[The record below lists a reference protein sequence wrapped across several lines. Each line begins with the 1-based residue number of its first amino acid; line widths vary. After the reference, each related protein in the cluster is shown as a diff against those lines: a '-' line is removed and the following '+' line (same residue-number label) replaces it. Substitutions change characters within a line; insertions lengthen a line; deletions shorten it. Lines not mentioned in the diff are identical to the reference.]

1 MMNTRIIKLDEKK
14 FNIDEIK
21 IAAETIIKGG
31 IVAFPT
37 ETVYGLGANALNAK
51 AVEKVYEVKGRP
63 KDNPSIVH
71 IEDKKDVYR
80 LTSEIPEKA
89 EGLMKKFWPGPLT
102 LIFKKSKIV
111 PDITTASLDTVAI
124 RMPDNKIALALI
136 RGSKVPIAAPSAN
149 LAGKPSPTSAEHVI
163 HDLYG
168 KIDIILDGGKTRI
181 GVESTVLDLTTGT
194 PTLLRP
200 GGITLEELESFL
212 GRIKLHSVV
221 KSRKKIG
228 KVFAKSPGMKYKH
241 YAPEAELIVVEGKTK
256 VIRKKIQKLVNEYKN
271 EGKRVGIITASKH
284 NYDADVVKFVGRDL
298 KTIAK
303 NLFKTFRELDEEK
316 VDVILAESVKTSGM
330 GLAIMNRLK
339 KASGYN
345 IVKT

>member
-1 MMNTRIIKLDEKK
+1 MTTRIIKVNEKK
-14 FNIDEIK
+14 FKIDEIK

-37 ETVYGLGANALNAK
+37 ETVYGLGANALNTK
-51 AVEKVYEVKGRP
+51 AVEKVYEVKDRP

-71 IEDKKDVYR
+71 IADKKDVYR
-80 LTSEIPEKA
+80 LASEIPDKA

-102 LIFKKSKIV
+102 LVFKKSKIL
-111 PDITTASLDTVAI
+111 PDVTTAGLNTVAI

-136 RGSKVPIAAPSAN
+136 RESKVPIAAPSAN

-168 KIDIILDGGKTRI
+168 KVDVIIDAGKTRI
-181 GVESTVLDLTTGT
+181 GVESTVLDLTTNP

-200 GGITLEELESFL
+200 GGVTLEKLKSFL
-212 GRIKLHSVV
+212 GKIKLHPIV
-221 KSRKKIG
+221 KTGGKIE

-241 YAPEAELIVVEGKTK
+241 YAPEADLIVIEGKTK
-256 VIRKKIQKLVNEYKN
+256 AIRKKIQKLANEYKN
-271 EGKRVGIITASKH
+271 GGKKVGVMTASKY
-284 NYDADVVKFVGRDL
+284 NYDADVVKFVGSDL

-303 NLFKTFRELDEEK
+303 NLFKTFRELDGEK

>member
-1 MMNTRIIKLDEKK
+1 MITKIIKLNEKK
-14 FNIDEIK
+14 FRIDEIK
-21 IAAETIIKGG
+21 IAVETIVKGG
-31 IVAFPT
+31 LVAFPT
-37 ETVYGLGANALNAK
+37 ETVYGLGANVFNAK
-51 AVEKVYEVKGRP
+51 AIEKIYEVKGRP
-63 KDNPSIVH
+63 KDNPFIAH
-71 IEDKKDVYR
+71 IADKKDVYR
-80 LTSEIPEKA
+80 LASEIPEKA

-111 PDITTASLDTVAI
+111 PDVTTAGLSTVAI

-136 RGSKVPIAAPSAN
+136 RESKVPIAAPSAN

-168 KIDIILDGGKTRI
+168 KIEVIIDAGKTKI
-181 GVESTVLDLTTGT
+181 GVESTVLDITTDP

-200 GGITLEELESFL
+200 GGVTLEELGSFL
-212 GRIKLHSVV
+212 GKVKLHPIV
-221 KSRKKIG
+221 KSEKKIG
-228 KVFAKSPGMKYKH
+228 KVIAKSPGMKYKH
-241 YAPEAELIVVEGKTK
+241 YAPEAELTVIKGKTIA
-256 VIRKKIQKLVNEYKN
+256 VREKIQELANEYKTL
-271 EGKRVGIITASKH
+271 GKRVGVMTTSKYD
-284 NYDADVVKFVGRDL
+284 YDADVVKFVGRDL

-303 NLFKTFRELDEEK
+303 NLFKTFREFDKEK
-316 VDVILAESVKTSGM
+316 VDVIIAESVKTSGM

>member
-1 MMNTRIIKLDEKK
+1 MITRIIKLNEKK
-14 FNIDEIK
+14 FRIDEIK
-21 IAAETIIKGG
+21 IAIETIVKGG
-31 IVAFPT
+31 LVAFPT
-37 ETVYGLGANALNAK
+37 ETVYGLGADVFNAK
-51 AVEKVYEVKGRP
+51 AIEKIYEVKGRP
-63 KDNPSIVH
+63 KDNPFIVH
-71 IEDKKDVYR
+71 IADKKDVYR
-80 LTSEIPEKA
+80 LASEIPEKA

-111 PDITTASLDTVAI
+111 PDVTTAGLSTVAI

-136 RGSKVPIAAPSAN
+136 RESKVPIAAPSAN

-168 KIDIILDGGKTRI
+168 KIEVIIDAGKTKI
-181 GVESTVLDLTTGT
+181 GVESTVLDITTDP

-200 GGITLEELESFL
+200 GGVTLEELETFL
-212 GRIKLHSVV
+212 GKVKLHPIV
-221 KSRKKIG
+221 KSEKKIG
-228 KVFAKSPGMKYKH
+228 KVIAKSPGMKYKH
-241 YAPEAELIVVEGKTK
+241 YAPEAELTVIEGKTIA
-256 VIRKKIQKLVNEYKN
+256 VREKIQELANEYKTL
-271 EGKRVGIITASKH
+271 GKRVGVMTTSKYD
-284 NYDADVVKFVGRDL
+284 YDADVVKFVGRDL

-303 NLFKTFRELDEEK
+303 NLFKTFREFDKEK
-316 VDVILAESVKTSGM
+316 VDVIIAESVKTSGM

>member
-1 MMNTRIIKLDEKK
+1 MKTKIIKLNKKK
-14 FNIDEIK
+14 FSIDEIK
-21 IAAETIIKGG
+21 IAVETIIKGG

-37 ETVYGLGANALNAK
+37 ETVYGLGANALNVK
-51 AVEKVYEVKGRP
+51 AVEKIYEVKGRP

-71 IEDKKDVYR
+71 IADKKDVYR
-80 LTSEIPEKA
+80 LASEIPKKA
-89 EGLMKKFWPGPLT
+89 EGLIKKFWPGPLT
-102 LIFKKSKIV
+102 LVFKKSKTV
-111 PDITTASLDTVAI
+111 PYITTAGLDTVAI

-136 RGSKVPIAAPSAN
+136 RESKVPIAAPSAN

-168 KIDIILDGGKTRI
+168 KIDVIIDAGKTRI
-181 GVESTVLDLTTGT
+181 GIESTVLDLTTEP

-200 GGITLEELESFL
+200 GGITLEKLENFL
-212 GRIKLHSVV
+212 GKIKLHPAV
-221 KSRKKIG
+221 KAEKKIG
-228 KVFAKSPGMKYKH
+228 EIIAKSPGMKYKH
-241 YAPEAELIVVEGKTK
+241 YAPEAELIVIEGKTK
-256 VIRKKIQKLVNEYKN
+256 AIRKKIQELVNEYN
-271 EGKRVGIITASKH
+271 AQGKRVGVMTASEY
-284 NYDADVVKFVGRDL
+284 NYDVDVIKFVGSDL

-303 NLFKTFRELDEEK
+303 NLFKTFREFDREK